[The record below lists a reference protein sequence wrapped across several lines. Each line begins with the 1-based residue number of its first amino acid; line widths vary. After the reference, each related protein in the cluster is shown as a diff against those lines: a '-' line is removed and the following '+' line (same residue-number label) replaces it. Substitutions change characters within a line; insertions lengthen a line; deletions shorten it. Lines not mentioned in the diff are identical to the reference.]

1 MAFGYCRTLLLPVL
15 LCFGAA
21 SAQTSKTATPSSPTP
36 SSPKPSTS
44 IKGVVDSAAGE
55 FLKNDPQA
63 MGVSIG
69 VLKDGSSYTYNY
81 GSKDKGGR
89 IPPAADSLYPI
100 ASITKTFTGILLAQS
115 ATEKRLSLKDD
126 VRQYLAESYPNL
138 EYQGHPILVEQL
150 VNHLSDLPF
159 NLPDIPENRPP
170 FPPVSSAARQQISNY
185 TRANFLADL
194 HKVKLERVPG
204 EKFSY
209 SNAAAVLASLILE
222 RMYGKPYEEIVE
234 EKIATPL
241 HMTDTTISPSSSQQQ
256 RLMKGYGEKGNEI
269 PYGLE
274 LALGAGGLKSTV
286 ADLLKYAQWQM
297 DETDP
302 AVKISHQPT
311 FSYNNY
317 SVGLNWQ
324 MVNAGGY
331 RRIWQEGDRPG
342 FASICMVIPD
352 LKIGIV
358 VLANEEDQ
366 NSSHALTLMAN
377 RIVKE
382 LDARSSPL
390 F

>member
-1 MAFGYCRTLLLPVL
+1 MSS
-15 LCFGAA
+15 
-21 SAQTSKTATPSSPTP
+21 SAIK
-36 SSPKPSTS
+36 S
-44 IKGVVDSAAGE
+44 IVDSAAAE

-63 MGVSIG
+63 VGVSIG
-69 VLKDGSSYTYNY
+69 VLTEGSSYTYNY
-81 GSKDKGGR
+81 GSEDKGAKTA
-89 IPPAADSLYPI
+89 PAADNLYPI
-100 ASITKTFTGILLAQS
+100 ASITKTFTGTLLAQA

-126 VRQYLAESYPNL
+126 VRKYLAEPYPNL
-138 EYQGHPILVEQL
+138 EYQGYPILVEQL
-150 VNHLSDLPF
+150 VNHLSGLPF

-170 FPPVSSAARQQISNY
+170 FPPASPAAQQQINNY

-194 HKVKLERVPG
+194 HKVKLGRVPG

-209 SNAAAVLASLILE
+209 SNTAAVLASLILE
-222 RMYGKPYEEIVE
+222 RMYGKHYEDIVK

-241 HMTDTTISPSSSQQQ
+241 QMTNTTISLSSSQEQ
-256 RLMKGYGEKGNEI
+256 RLMKGYDEKGNEI
-269 PYGLE
+269 PYGQE

-286 ADLLKYAQWQM
+286 ADLLKYAQWHM
-297 DETDP
+297 DEADP
-302 AVKISHQPT
+302 VVKISHQPT
-311 FSYNNY
+311 FTYNNY

-342 FASICMVIPD
+342 FTSICMVIPE

-358 VLANEEDQ
+358 ILANEEDQ
-366 NSSHALTLMAN
+366 KSSHALTLMAN

-382 LDARSSPL
+382 LDARSAPL